1 MKFCAGWLD
10 GEIWLNQIQDGTS
23 FGVYE
28 ISAKNNNVPT
38 KSRMRAKTSLQ
49 ALCLS
54 VRATASDSNSMPAS
68 FNLVVTARSAV
79 APYPSLSACRPRA
92 TLITVPRIMRV
103 SLAKAASIVGATAV
117 IAVCSCEKHP
127 LGQMPEVQREQTDP
141 ATKVWSEKSETEK
154 SESAPTPAE
163 AVPH

>member
-1 MKFCAGWLD
+1 
-10 GEIWLNQIQDGTS
+10 
-23 FGVYE
+23 
-28 ISAKNNNVPT
+28 
-38 KSRMRAKTSLQ
+38 
-49 ALCLS
+49 
-54 VRATASDSNSMPAS
+54 
-68 FNLVVTARSAV
+68 
-79 APYPSLSACRPRA
+79 
-92 TLITVPRIMRV
+92 MRV

-141 ATKVWSEKSETEK
+141 ATKVWSEESETEK